1 MEKEN
6 QKEAIIKD
14 LELQWRDHF
23 HMRDQ
28 TWKTLTNST
37 LFFLGLVGLEIK
49 GVGDFVMIPAYL
61 TLVFI
66 SFVGY
71 KIASHHRV
79 RQLQKHK
86 IITRYEKMLKLYE
99 IKQDIIENNDT
110 DRSFLGRTNTA
121 KFIIY
126 SQIGICI
133 VGGFL
138 LLKRIFSA

>member
-6 QKEAIIKD
+6 QNEAIIKD
-14 LELQWRDHF
+14 LELQWKDHF

-61 TLVFI
+61 TLVLI

-71 KIASHHRV
+71 KIASHHRI
-79 RQLQKHK
+79 RQEQKHA
-86 IITRYEKMLKLYE
+86 IITRYEKLLKLYD
-99 IKQDIIENNDT
+99 IKKDIIEQTDT
-110 DRSFLGRTNTA
+110 DRSFLGRTYTA

-126 SQIGICI
+126 LQIGICV
-133 VGGFL
+133 VGVFL
-138 LLKRIFSA
+138 LLRRIFFA